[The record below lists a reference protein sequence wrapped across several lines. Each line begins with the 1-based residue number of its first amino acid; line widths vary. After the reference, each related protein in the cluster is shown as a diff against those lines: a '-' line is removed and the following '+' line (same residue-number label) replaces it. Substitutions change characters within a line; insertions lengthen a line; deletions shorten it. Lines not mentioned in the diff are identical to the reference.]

1 MSQRMIQEVRRAQ
14 PSRDG
19 DGVAIQ
25 RIAGMQ
31 HAAMDPILMLDE
43 LRAERREDLGGGF
56 PPHPHRGM
64 QTLTY
69 MKHGGII
76 HEDSRGNRGEIR
88 GGGVQWMSAGRGIIH
103 SEMPT
108 QDTEGLH
115 GFQLWINLPAAEK
128 MSEPRYRD
136 IPASELAAL
145 EGEGFVALAIG
156 GEWRLNDSAVA
167 GPLREIAPR
176 AGVLDLQ
183 LQADAEISRRVAR
196 HRVAACLYLRRGAE
210 AWGYG
215 IGRAASA
222 GHQSRRALDPAGRRR
237 WRVPALAARRAF
249 AGAGGTVW
257 PFRHEHP
264 GGNRAGHQRL
274 SGGFVRL
281 TSTYPASSGRH
292 RSCVYRRAVVV

>member
-1 MSQRMIQEVRRAQ
+1 MTQRIIQEVRRAQ

-56 PPHPHRGM
+56 PSHPHRGM

-145 EGEGFVALAIG
+145 EGAEFSALAIG
-156 GEWRLNDSAVA
+156 GEWQLNEATVA

-183 LQADAEISRRVAR
+183 LQANATVNLQLPATESLLAYIYEGELRHADKILGKRNLLVTSRGERWTLQAGASGASLLLLRGEPLQEPVAQYGPFVMNTPAEIEQAIRD
-196 HRVAACLYLRRGAE
+196 YQ
-210 AWGYG
+210 
-215 IGRAASA
+215 A
-222 GHQSRRALDPAGRRR
+222 GLFG
-237 WRVPALAARRAF
+237 
-249 AGAGGTVW
+249 
-257 PFRHEHP
+257 
-264 GGNRAGHQRL
+264 
-274 SGGFVRL
+274 
-281 TSTYPASSGRH
+281 
-292 RSCVYRRAVVV
+292 

>member
-1 MSQRMIQEVRRAQ
+1 MSDRIIQEIRRAQ

-56 PPHPHRGM
+56 PSHPHRGM

-115 GFQLWINLPAAEK
+115 GFQLWVNLPAAEK
-128 MSEPRYRD
+128 MAEPRYRD
-136 IPASELAAL
+136 IPASELTVL
-145 EGEGFVALAIG
+145 DGTGFRAVAIA
-156 GEWRLNDSAVA
+156 GEWQFGASTVV
-167 GPLREIAPR
+167 GPLHELAPR
-176 AGVLDLQ
+176 AGVLDLH
-183 LQADAEISRRVAR
+183 LQAGAEVTLQLPATESVLAYIYEGVLELAHKSLGARHLLVTSRGERWTMQAGAAGASLLLLRGEPLREPVAQYGPFVMNTEAEIEQAISD
-196 HRVAACLYLRRGAE
+196 YQRGLF
-210 AWGYG
+210 G
-215 IGRAASA
+215 
-222 GHQSRRALDPAGRRR
+222 
-237 WRVPALAARRAF
+237 
-249 AGAGGTVW
+249 
-257 PFRHEHP
+257 
-264 GGNRAGHQRL
+264 
-274 SGGFVRL
+274 
-281 TSTYPASSGRH
+281 
-292 RSCVYRRAVVV
+292 

>member
-1 MSQRMIQEVRRAQ
+1 MTDRIIQEVRRAH

-69 MKHGGII
+69 MKRGGII

-88 GGGVQWMSAGRGIIH
+88 GGGVQWMSAGRGIVH

-108 QDTEGLH
+108 RDTEGLH

-136 IPASELAAL
+136 IPGSQLAASRGDGY
-145 EGEGFVALAIG
+145 EAVAIG
-156 GEWRLNDSAVA
+156 GEWQLGGETLV
-167 GPLREIAPR
+167 GPLHEIAPR
-176 AGVLDLQ
+176 AGVLDLH
-183 LQADAEISRRVAR
+183 LEPESTITLRLPASESLLAYIYEGTLRHAGQALGER
-196 HRVAACLYLRRGAE
+196 HLLITSQGEQWSV
-210 AWGYG
+210 
-215 IGRAASA
+215 
-222 GHQSRRALDPAGRRR
+222 QS
-237 WRVPALAARRAF
+237 
-249 AGAGGTVW
+249 GAGGASLLLLRGEPLREPVAQYG
-257 PFRHEHP
+257 PFVMNTPAEIEL
-264 GGNRAGHQRL
+264 AIKDYQ
-274 SGGFVRL
+274 SGQFG
-281 TSTYPASSGRH
+281 
-292 RSCVYRRAVVV
+292 